1 MKFSLCIIDV
11 GHALRAFSLRR
22 LVNKWIFRG
31 KIHKDSSLFFFFFFF
46 FVIFPW
52 DPWVGLDFFLLFF
65 FFLGGGGGGR
75 GGGWWS
81 EGKWDSG
88 SPWVVSTSGL
98 LPENTGI
105 QREMNNWGGGGNS

>member
-1 MKFSLCIIDV
+1 MSFSLGIL
-11 GHALRAFSLRR
+11 G
-22 LVNKWIFRG
+22 LVLTFFC
-31 KIHKDSSLFFFFFFF
+31 LFFFF
-46 FVIFPW
+46 
-52 DPWVGLDFFLLFF
+52 
-65 FFLGGGGGGR
+65 GG

-105 QREMNNWGGGGNS
+105 QREMNSWGGGAIHDYSSLYITKVNPTSRSTCDFQTLILTLRIS

>member
-1 MKFSLCIIDV
+1 MVLTFFC
-11 GHALRAFSLRR
+11 
-22 LVNKWIFRG
+22 
-31 KIHKDSSLFFFFFFF
+31 FFF
-46 FVIFPW
+46 
-52 DPWVGLDFFLLFF
+52 
-65 FFLGGGGGGR
+65 GGGGGG

-105 QREMNNWGGGGNS
+105 QREMNNWGGGGGGAIHDYSSLYITKVNPTSRSTCDFQTLILTFRIS